1 MDYCI
6 ATIFGEKNCHVN
18 HNAHCYIVRNCSDD
32 NLMLVKGLSSKMASG
47 LRLVE
52 LDVSTENLQG
62 DILELLANRQ

>member
-1 MDYCI
+1 
-6 ATIFGEKNCHVN
+6 
-18 HNAHCYIVRNCSDD
+18 
-32 NLMLVKGLSSKMASG
+32 MLVKGLSSKMASG